1 MLLFHNYQHVLK
13 FKKLQ
18 TAKTVYGM
26 IAAAG
31 YKNWCVASIRYSS
44 NRGMIISFIEDSRMK
59 ELNSKYRHKDSSTD
73 ILSFPAYK
81 VRSVL
86 TLEW

>member
-1 MLLFHNYQHVLK
+1 MLLFHNYQHVIK

-18 TAKTVYGM
+18 TAKTLYGM

-31 YKNWCVASIRYSS
+31 YKNWYTSS
-44 NRGMIISFIEDSRMK
+44 VRFSLNRGMIISFIEDARMK

-81 VRSVL
+81 VCSVK

>member
-18 TAKTVYGM
+18 TAKTIYGM

-31 YKNWCVASIRYSS
+31 YKNWCASPTSCLS
-44 NRGMIISFIEDSRMK
+44 DRGVVISFIEDSRMK
-59 ELNSKYRHKDSSTD
+59 SLNSKYRHKDSSTD

-81 VRSVL
+81 VRSVGIL
-86 TLEW
+86 KW

>member
-31 YKNWCVASIRYSS
+31 YKNWYVSRRQCLSD
-44 NRGMIISFIEDSRMK
+44 RGMVISFIEDSRMK

-81 VRSVL
+81 VLSA
-86 TLEW
+86 

>member
-26 IAAAG
+26 IAG
-31 YKNWCVASIRYSS
+31 R
-44 NRGMIISFIEDSRMK
+44 RLQ
-59 ELNSKYRHKDSSTD
+59 ELVRLTD
-73 ILSFPAYK
+73 VMLIG
-81 VRSVL
+81 
-86 TLEW
+86 

>member
-31 YKNWCVASIRYSS
+31 YKNWCVSQR
-44 NRGMIISFIEDSRMK
+44 
-59 ELNSKYRHKDSSTD
+59 
-73 ILSFPAYK
+73 
-81 VRSVL
+81 
-86 TLEW
+86 

>member
-18 TAKTVYGM
+18 TAKTVYGL

-31 YKNWCVASIRYSS
+31 YKNWCVSQ
-44 NRGMIISFIEDSRMK
+44 M
-59 ELNSKYRHKDSSTD
+59 
-73 ILSFPAYK
+73 
-81 VRSVL
+81 
-86 TLEW
+86 